1 MKKLVIVESPS
12 KSKTIM
18 KYLGSEYEVVSSKGH
33 IRDLA
38 MTGKGKL
45 GVDIDQEFKP
55 TYVVSEDKADVVK
68 SLKSK
73 VKQASAIYLATDPDR
88 EGEAISWHLADEL
101 GLDLRTTQRVVFNEI
116 TKSAV
121 IDAFNHPRLVDMAL
135 VKSQE
140 ARRIVDRIL
149 GFKLSKLLQ
158 SKIKSRSAGRVQSVA
173 LKLIVERENEINAFV
188 PEEKWTILAKFL
200 KDGIEFDA
208 ELSKFN
214 GKSTKVTTKDE
225 TDRVLSLLSKSFT
238 VTSVELK
245 DGKPEHRYPYI
256 TSTLQQDAAN
266 KLYFSSKR
274 TMSIAQKL
282 YEGVALKEGQEGL
295 ITYMRTDS
303 TRLSDS
309 FIHAAKD
316 HIAAHYGKAYVGHYH
331 SKKSDTAQ
339 DAHEAIRPTN
349 IAYTPESIK
358 DFLSADEYKLYALIY
373 ARALAS
379 LMAPPKIKNVTV
391 LLSQLGYDFAAKGST
406 IEFDGFYR
414 VLSKYENRQEKRLP
428 TLTIGEQL
436 ESLTTDGKQSFT
448 QPPAR
453 FTEAKLIEAM
463 ESNGIGR
470 PSTYATIVETIIDRG
485 YVTLDKTETSK
496 VKYFVPTE
504 QGLLTNA
511 KLTEHFSSLIN
522 VEYTSTMESQL
533 DQVAD
538 NQMNQLSVL
547 RAFYDTFE
555 PLLDRAN
562 ATMEKIQP
570 VKTGEHCPDCGNE
583 LVERIGR
590 FGKFVSCSNYPTC
603 KFVKREEGNQ
613 AQPEPTGENCPTC
626 GKPLVKRVGRFGPFV
641 ACSSYPTCKYV
652 VKTERPKAEAKK
664 TGELCP
670 QCGHELVERQG
681 RYGPF
686 ISCSNYP
693 KCKYI
698 KRQSKTT

>member
-45 GVDIDQEFKP
+45 GVDIEQDFKP
-55 TYVVSEDKADVVK
+55 TYVVSEEKADVVK

-73 VKQASAIYLATDPDR
+73 VKQASAVYLATDPDR

-101 GLDLRTTQRVVFNEI
+101 GLDLKTTQRVVFNEI
-116 TKSAV
+116 TKNAV
-121 IDAFNHPRLVDMAL
+121 VEAFNHPRLVDMAL

-173 LKLIVERENEINAFV
+173 LKLIVERENEIKAFI
-188 PEEKWTILAKFL
+188 PEEKWTILAKFN
-200 KDGIEFDA
+200 KDDIEFDA

-214 GKSTKVTTKDE
+214 GKSFKVTTKDE
-225 TDRVLSLLSKSFT
+225 TDHVLGLLSKTFT
-238 VTSVELK
+238 ITSIEQK

-282 YEGVALKEGQEGL
+282 YEGVALKDGQEGL

-303 TRLSDS
+303 TRLSDT
-309 FIHAAKD
+309 FIHAAKE
-316 HIAAHYGKAYVGHYH
+316 HIESEYGKAYVGHYH
-331 SKKSDTAQ
+331 TKKSDNAQ

-349 IAYTPESIK
+349 VAYTPESIK
-358 DFLSADEYKLYALIY
+358 DYLTADEYKLYALIY

-379 LMAPPKIKNVTV
+379 LMAPPKIKNTTI
-391 LLSQLGYDFAAKGST
+391 LLSQHGYDFAAKGST
-406 IEFDGFYR
+406 IEFDGFYK
-414 VLSKYENRQEKRLP
+414 VLSKYENRQDKRLP
-428 TLTIGEQL
+428 VLSVGEQVD
-436 ESLTTDGKQSFT
+436 SLTTEGKQSFT
-448 QPPAR
+448 QPPSR
-453 FTEAKLIEAM
+453 YTEAKLIEAM

-496 VKYFVPTE
+496 VKYFTPTE
-504 QGLLTNA
+504 QGFLTNT
-511 KLTEHFSSLIN
+511 KLAEHFSSLIN

-533 DQVAD
+533 DQVAE
-538 NQMNQLSVL
+538 NQLNQLSLL
-547 RAFYDTFE
+547 RSFYETFE
-555 PLLDRAN
+555 PLLTQAN
-562 ATMEKIQP
+562 ATMEKLQP
-570 VKTGEHCPDCGNE
+570 VKLGEPCPVCGNE

-603 KFVKREEGNQ
+603 KYVKRDEENKP
-613 AQPEPTGENCPTC
+613 QPEPTGDMCPTC

-641 ACSSYPTCKYV
+641 ACSDYPTCKYV
-652 VKTERPKAEAKK
+652 VKTERAKAEVKK
-664 TGELCP
+664 TGEMCP
-670 QCGHELVERQG
+670 QCGNELVERQG

-698 KRQSKTT
+698 KKQAKTA

>member
-73 VKQASAIYLATDPDR
+73 VKQASTIYLATDPDR

>member
-1 MKKLVIVESPS
+1 MKNLVIVESPS

-38 MTGKGKL
+38 TTGKGKL
-45 GVDIDQEFKP
+45 GVDIDNDFKP

-73 VKQASAIYLATDPDR
+73 VKHATHVFLATDPDR

-101 GLDLRTTQRVVFNEI
+101 GLNLETTQRVVFNEI

-121 IDAFNHPRLVDMAL
+121 VAAFDHPRHVDMAL

-173 LKLIVERENEINAFV
+173 LKLIVERENEIKAFV
-188 PEEKWTILAKFL
+188 PEEKWTILAKFI

-214 GKSTKVTTKDE
+214 GKSTKVTTQAE
-225 TDRVLSLLSKSFT
+225 TEAVLALLSKTFT
-238 VTSVELK
+238 VTSIEEK
-245 DGKPEHRYPYI
+245 DGKAEHRYPYI

-266 KLYFSSKR
+266 KLFFSSKR

-309 FIHAAKD
+309 FVHAARD
-316 HIAAHYGKAYVGHYH
+316 HIETHYGKHYVGHYRV
-331 SKKSDTAQ
+331 KTSDNAQ

-358 DFLSADEYKLYALIY
+358 DYLSADEYKLYALIY

-379 LMAPPKIKNVTV
+379 LMAAPKIKNVTV
-391 LLSQLGYDFAAKGST
+391 LLSQHGYDFAAKGST
-406 IEFDGFYR
+406 IEFDGFYK
-414 VLSKYENRQEKRLP
+414 VLGKYETRQDKRLP
-428 TLTIGEQL
+428 VLLMDEKID
-436 ESLTTDGKQSFT
+436 SLTTDGKQSFT
-448 QPPAR
+448 QPPSR
-453 FTEAKLIEAM
+453 YTEAKLIEAM

-470 PSTYATIVETIIDRG
+470 PSTYAAIVETIIDRG
-485 YVTLDKTETSK
+485 YVTLEKTETSK
-496 VKYFVPTE
+496 VKYFTPTE

-511 KLTEHFSSLIN
+511 KLAEHFSSLIN

-533 DQVAD
+533 DQVAENHLD
-538 NQMNQLSVL
+538 QLSL
-547 RAFYDTFE
+547 LKAFYAMFE
-555 PLLDRAN
+555 PLLAQAN
-562 ATMEKIQP
+562 ANMEKLQP
-570 VKTGEHCPDCGNE
+570 VKTGEICPVCGNE
-583 LVERIGR
+583 LVERVGR
-590 FGKFVSCSNYPTC
+590 FGKFISCSNYPSC
-603 KFVKREEGNQ
+603 KYVKREEGEK
-613 AQPEPTGENCPTC
+613 AQPEPTGESCPTC

-641 ACSSYPTCKYV
+641 ACSDYPTCKYV
-652 VKTERPKAEAKK
+652 VKTERAKTEAKK
-664 TGELCP
+664 TGEMCP

-681 RYGPF
+681 RFGPF

-693 KCKYI
+693 KCRYI
-698 KRQSKTT
+698 KRQPKST

>member
-1 MKKLVIVESPS
+1 MKNLVIVESPS

-18 KYLGSEYEVVSSKGH
+18 KYLGSEYDVVSSKGH

-38 MTGKGKL
+38 TTGKGKL
-45 GVDIDQEFKP
+45 GVDIENDFKP
-55 TYVVSEDKADVVK
+55 TYEVSEDKADVVK

-73 VKQASAIYLATDPDR
+73 VKHASKVYLATDPDR

-101 GLDLRTTQRVVFNEI
+101 GLDLATTQRVVFNEI
-116 TKSAV
+116 TKTAV
-121 IDAFNHPRLVDMAL
+121 KEAFNHPRQVDMAL

-200 KDGIEFDA
+200 KDEIEFDA
-208 ELSKFN
+208 ELSKLN
-214 GKSTKVTTKDE
+214 GKSFKVTTKEE
-225 TDRVLSLLSKSFT
+225 TDEVLSKLGKTFT
-238 VTSVELK
+238 VTSIEEK
-245 DGKPEHRYPYI
+245 DGKAEHRYPYI

-266 KLYFSSKR
+266 KLFFSSKR

-303 TRLSDS
+303 TRLSES
-309 FIHAAKD
+309 FVQAARD
-316 HIAAHYGKAYVGHYH
+316 HIEAEYGKAYVGHYRV
-331 SKKSDTAQ
+331 KTSDNAQ

-358 DFLSADEYKLYALIY
+358 DYLSAEEYKLYALIY

-379 LMAPPKIKNVTV
+379 LMAAPKIKNVTV
-391 LLSQLGYDFAAKGST
+391 LLSQHGYDFAAKGST
-406 IEFDGFYR
+406 ITFDGFYK
-414 VLSKYENRQEKRLP
+414 VLGKYESRQDKRLP
-428 TLTIGEQL
+428 LLTVG
-436 ESLTTDGKQSFT
+436 ESLDSLITEGKQSFT
-448 QPPAR
+448 QPPSR
-453 FTEAKLIEAM
+453 YTEAKLIEAM

-496 VKYFVPTE
+496 VRYFKPTE
-504 QGLLTNA
+504 QGLLTNT
-511 KLTEHFSSLIN
+511 KLAEHFSSLIN
-522 VEYTSTMESQL
+522 VEYTSTMETQL
-533 DQVAD
+533 DQVAENHMD
-538 NQMNQLSVL
+538 QLTLLKS
-547 RAFYDTFE
+547 FYAMFE
-555 PLLDRAN
+555 PLLTQAN
-562 ATMEKIQP
+562 ATMEKLQP
-570 VKTGEHCPDCGNE
+570 TKTGEICPVCGNE

-603 KFVKREEGNQ
+603 KYVKREEGDK
-613 AQPEPTGENCPTC
+613 AQPEPTGESCPTC

-641 ACSSYPTCKYV
+641 ACSDYPTCKYV
-652 VKTERPKAEAKK
+652 VKTEKAKTEAKK
-664 TGELCP
+664 TGEMCP
-670 QCGHELVERQG
+670 ECGHELVERQG

-693 KCKYI
+693 KCRYI
-698 KRQSKTT
+698 KRLPKTS